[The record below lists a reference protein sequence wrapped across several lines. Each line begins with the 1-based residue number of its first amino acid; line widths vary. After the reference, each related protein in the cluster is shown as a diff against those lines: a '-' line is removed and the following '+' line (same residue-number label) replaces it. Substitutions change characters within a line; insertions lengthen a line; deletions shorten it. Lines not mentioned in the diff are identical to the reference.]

1 MFPLFA
7 LLLAARINELW
18 FALPLIV
25 VVSLVYSAT
34 RYERNDDILIGS
46 VRSAVW
52 ICGFMG
58 VIFAVLWGVG
68 LML

>member
-1 MFPLFA
+1 MLPFLAPLF
-7 LLLAARINELW
+7 AARINEMW
-18 FALPLIV
+18 YALPLIV

-58 VIFAVLWGVG
+58 AIFVVLYGVG
-68 LML
+68 WLM